1 MKSMT
6 GYGRGECAQD
16 GFKVTVELSSVNRK
30 QSEISVLLPR
40 ELEVLE
46 AQIRDVINRF
56 VARGRVTARVSL
68 HSADGRMSGRVR
80 LNAGLA
86 KAYVRE
92 LHRLAKDLK
101 LEGPVTLDMLAR
113 APGVFQTDEEMADAE
128 DFWPVV
134 EKSLQQA
141 IATLLKMREREGTH
155 LAKDLQKRIAVV
167 RKSVERVQKQAPE
180 VVKRFQEQLR
190 ERIKN
195 AGLEMPDVEDERL
208 LKEIVYF
215 ADRSDI
221 SEELTRLQSHFQQ
234 FDDCVKSGEPVGRT
248 LDFLAQEMNREINTI
263 GSKANDAMI
272 SREVVV
278 LEEAHDYFDETATV
292 ANATTHTWVH
302 PLGDIISGL
311 LRAGMSLDWLHEH
324 DGEAEKER
332 RPRRADAFPGEENS
346 GTGADRPV
354 REEGRCLLRSDQQP
368 AEDFSHLQFRRRED
382 IC

>member
-68 HSADGRMSGRVR
+68 HSADGQMSSRVR

-141 IATLLKMREREGTH
+141 IATLLKMREREGAH
-155 LAKDLQKRIAVV
+155 LARDLAARVKIMRKSTAQIQKQSPEVQKRY
-167 RKSVERVQKQAPE
+167 R
-180 VVKRFQEQLR
+180 EQLLL
-190 ERIKN
+190 RIQN
-195 AGLEMPDVEDERL
+195 AGVEAPAADDERL

-234 FDDCVKSGEPVGRT
+234 FDDCLASGEPVGRV

-263 GSKANDAMI
+263 GSKANDSLI
-272 SREVVV
+272 SRAVVTLKAE
-278 LEEAHDYFDETATV
+278 LEKF
-292 ANATTHTWVH
+292 
-302 PLGDIISGL
+302 
-311 LRAGMSLDWLHEH
+311 
-324 DGEAEKER
+324 
-332 RPRRADAFPGEENS
+332 
-346 GTGADRPV
+346 
-354 REEGRCLLRSDQQP
+354 REQAQNVE
-368 AEDFSHLQFRRRED
+368 
-382 IC
+382 